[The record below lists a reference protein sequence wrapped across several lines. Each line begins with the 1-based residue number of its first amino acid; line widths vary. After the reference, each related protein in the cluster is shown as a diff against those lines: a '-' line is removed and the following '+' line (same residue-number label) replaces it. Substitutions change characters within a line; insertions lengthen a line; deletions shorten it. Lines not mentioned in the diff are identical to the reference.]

1 VPLKF
6 SLRPGEKVI
15 VNGAVI
21 GRGEEP
27 GTFYLYNKANFLRG
41 REVMKE
47 EHADTNE
54 KKLYL
59 AIQLLYLFPEDTA
72 ETSTKFETV
81 LTHCQADRPDRVQQA
96 EERHV
101 HVGTGGDR
109 AGVELRAVLQHDD
122 GPGPHAG
129 QRQLDITKKI
139 GMLLKDL

>member
-1 VPLKF
+1 VGWVIPRRSDLPLKF

-47 EHADTNE
+47 DSANTIE

-59 AIQLLYLFPEDTA
+59 IIQLIYLFPEDAA
-72 ETSTKFETV
+72 ESLRKFEAILAQT
-81 LTHCQADRPDRVQQA
+81 LSERPDSASDLEQVAQFVRNQ
-96 EERHV
+96 
-101 HVGTGGDR
+101 DYYR
-109 AGVELRAVLQHDD
+109 A
-122 GPGPHAG
+122 
-129 QRQLDITKKI
+129 
-139 GMLLKDL
+139 LKLTAKLF

>member
-47 EHADTNE
+47 ESADCIE

-72 ETSTKFETV
+72 ETKAKFDIVFE
-81 LTHCQADRPDRVQQA
+81 QAKAAQPEKLAELEHVARLVQ
-96 EERHV
+96 E
-101 HVGTGGDR
+101 GDHYR
-109 AGVELRAVLQHDD
+109 A
-122 GPGPHAG
+122 
-129 QRQLDITKKI
+129 
-139 GMLLKDL
+139 LKQTAKLFPES

>member
-1 VPLKF
+1 LPLKF

-47 EHADTNE
+47 EAANTLE

-59 AIQLLYLFPEDTA
+59 IIQLMYLFPEDLVESIKKFQAIVERALAERPEIAADLDQVAHFVLKQDYYRALKLTA
-72 ETSTKFETV
+72 KLF
-81 LTHCQADRPDRVQQA
+81 
-96 EERHV
+96 
-101 HVGTGGDR
+101 
-109 AGVELRAVLQHDD
+109 
-122 GPGPHAG
+122 
-129 QRQLDITKKI
+129 
-139 GMLLKDL
+139 

>member
-1 VPLKF
+1 MPLKF

-47 EHADTNE
+47 EAATSVE

-59 AIQLLYLFPEDTA
+59 IIQLMYLFPEDLV
-72 ETSTKFETV
+72 ESIKKFE
-81 LTHCQADRPDRVQQA
+81 
-96 EERHV
+96 
-101 HVGTGGDR
+101 
-109 AGVELRAVLQHDD
+109 AVLEQTLAERPETAADLEQVAQFVLQQD
-122 GPGPHAG
+122 YYRA
-129 QRQLDITKKI
+129 
-139 GMLLKDL
+139 LKLTAKLF

>member
-1 VPLKF
+1 LPLKF

-47 EHADTNE
+47 EAANTIE

-59 AIQLLYLFPEDTA
+59 IIQLIYLFPDDASE
-72 ETSTKFETV
+72 SLRKFEAV
-81 LTHCQADRPDRVQQA
+81 LADTKTERPDSV
-96 EERHV
+96 
-101 HVGTGGDR
+101 
-109 AGVELRAVLQHDD
+109 VELDQVAQFVRNQDYYRA
-122 GPGPHAG
+122 
-129 QRQLDITKKI
+129 
-139 GMLLKDL
+139 LKLTAKLF

>member
-1 VPLKF
+1 MPLKF

-47 EHADTNE
+47 ESANTVE

-59 AIQLLYLFPEDTA
+59 IIQLMYLFPEDLG
-72 ETSTKFETV
+72 ESIKKFE
-81 LTHCQADRPDRVQQA
+81 
-96 EERHV
+96 
-101 HVGTGGDR
+101 
-109 AGVELRAVLQHDD
+109 AVLEQTLAAR
-122 GPGPHAG
+122 PETAG
-129 QRQLDITKKI
+129 ELEQVAQFV
-139 GMLLKDL
+139 LKQDYYRALKLTAKLF

>member
-1 VPLKF
+1 MPLKF

-47 EHADTNE
+47 ESANTIE

-59 AIQLLYLFPEDTA
+59 IIQLMYLFPEDLV
-72 ETSTKFETV
+72 ESIKKFE
-81 LTHCQADRPDRVQQA
+81 
-96 EERHV
+96 
-101 HVGTGGDR
+101 
-109 AGVELRAVLQHDD
+109 AVLEQTLNERPETAADLEHV
-122 GPGPHAG
+122 A
-129 QRQLDITKKI
+129 QFV
-139 GMLLKDL
+139 LKQDYYRALKLTAKLF

>member
-1 VPLKF
+1 MPLKF

-47 EHADTNE
+47 EQADTNE

-72 ETSTKFETV
+72 ETSDKFETV
-81 LTHCQADRPDRVQQA
+81 LAHCQADRPDRAKEWDEVA
-96 EERHV
+96 RFVRER
-101 HVGTGGDR
+101 DYYR
-109 AGVELRAVLQHDD
+109 A
-122 GPGPHAG
+122 
-129 QRQLDITKKI
+129 
-139 GMLLKDL
+139 LKLTAKLF

>member
-1 VPLKF
+1 MPLKF

-47 EHADTNE
+47 ESANTVE

-59 AIQLLYLFPEDTA
+59 VIQLMYLFPDDIA
-72 ETSTKFETV
+72 DSIKKFEAILEQTATTRPEVSAELEQVAQFV
-81 LTHCQADRPDRVQQA
+81 LKQDYY
-96 EERHV
+96 
-101 HVGTGGDR
+101 R
-109 AGVELRAVLQHDD
+109 A
-122 GPGPHAG
+122 
-129 QRQLDITKKI
+129 
-139 GMLLKDL
+139 LKLTAKLF